1 MRAFVAIE
9 LPGEIKRQLLNAAG
23 RLRHAHVRASWVKA
37 ESMHVT
43 LRFFGDIGQREAD
56 MLIAHVEPR
65 FAEAQLVA
73 LSVRGIGAFPN
84 VRKPSVVWAGVGPLE
99 GALESVHGIAEWGAL
114 AIGQKAEGRRFH
126 PHITLARLRE
136 GDGGR
141 SREAVPTSRA
151 SVDELAVLIERE
163 RETEFGAFTATSVSL
178 FSSELTPQGPIHT
191 RVKEF
196 RLS

>member
-9 LPGEIKRQLLNAAG
+9 LPEEIKRQLLNAAE
-23 RLRHAHVRASWVKA
+23 RLRQARIRASWVKA

-43 LRFFGDIGQREAD
+43 LRFLGDIGERDAD
-56 MLIAHVEPR
+56 LLIAHVEPR
-65 FAEAQLVA
+65 FAEAQPVA

-84 VRKPSVVWAGVGPLE
+84 LRKPSVVWAGVGPAE
-99 GALESVHGIAEWGAL
+99 ETLESVHGIAESGAL
-114 AIGQKAEGRRFH
+114 AIGQKAEGRSFH
-126 PHITLARLRE
+126 PHITLARVRE
-136 GDGGR
+136 GEGPK
-141 SREAVPTSRA
+141 SHAVGPASRA
-151 SVDELAVLIERE
+151 SVDKLAGLIERE